1 MAGSE
6 SLTEH
11 YEFSSMEHIFDQ
23 HKQAGM
29 VLITQPIIIDHIL
42 WSCDQQWLPYDFL
55 MMTRLD

>member
-23 HKQAGM
+23 HKQAGV
-29 VLITQPIIIDHIL
+29 VLIVANQI
-42 WSCDQQWLPYDFL
+42 SCNTSHSKCYSIF
-55 MMTRLD
+55 